1 VSASFCVLNAALRKD
16 HVTMSQAA
24 SAPSTR
30 PPADDRLQRSSPLR
44 RALLRPELGAAIGG
58 VALWIVFAIIAGDTG
73 FLSARGTAS
82 YLEVAAELGILAIAV
97 SLLMIGNE
105 FDLSIGSVIGA
116 SGMIIAILS
125 KEYGWNIWLA
135 IAVAMVVSL
144 IIGFINGALVRWTR
158 LPSFIITLATL
169 FAIRGLTIAFTRIIT
184 NRTNVGGMQEVD
196 GYESARRVFG
206 SEVSLFGAN
215 FPISIAWWIGLT
227 ILATWVLVRT
237 PFGNWIFGVG
247 GNEQAAHNTGVP
259 VTRVKISLFML
270 TSLSACLV
278 ATIQVINSTGA
289 DVLRGTQQE
298 FFAIMAAVIGGTL
311 LTGGYGSA
319 IGAAIGALIFGM
331 VRQGIVFARIDAD
344 WFQVF
349 LGGMVLIAVMINQFV
364 RKRAMGVR

>member
-1 VSASFCVLNAALRKD
+1 
-16 HVTMSQAA
+16 MSQPAT
-24 SAPSTR
+24 TR
-30 PPADDRLQRSSPLR
+30 SSSEDDRLQKSSSLR
-44 RALLRPELGAAIGG
+44 QALLRPELGAAIGAL
-58 VALWIVFAIIAGDTG
+58 ALWVFFAITAGDSG
-73 FLSARGTAS
+73 FLSPRGTAS
-82 YLEVAAELGILAIAV
+82 YLEVAAQLGILAIAV

-135 IAVAMVVSL
+135 SLAALAVAL
-144 IIGFINGALVRWTR
+144 AIGFINGVLVRWTR

-169 FAIRGLTIAFTRIIT
+169 FAIRGLTIAITRIIT
-184 NRTNVGGMQEVD
+184 NRTNVGGLTVVD
-196 GYESARRVFG
+196 GYESIQRVFASDIG
-206 SEVSLFGAN
+206 LFGTN
-215 FPISIAWWIGLT
+215 LPISILWWIALT
-227 ILATWVLVRT
+227 ALATWVLMRT

-259 VTRVKISLFML
+259 VNRVKISLFML
-270 TSLSACLV
+270 TAASAWLV
-278 ATIQVINSTGA
+278 AVIQVVDSTGA

-319 IGAAIGALIFGM
+319 IGAAIGAIVFGM
-331 VRQGIVFARIDAD
+331 VRQGIVYAGVDAD

-349 LGGMVLIAVMINQFV
+349 LGGMVLFAVMLNQFV
-364 RKRAMGVR
+364 RRRAMGVR